1 MALTLDPLLL
11 EEDFLRASGPGGQ
24 NVNKLET
31 AVQLRWRAA
40 EAALDER
47 VFARLKTLAGRR
59 MTKDGVVIIAAQ
71 SHRTRERNREDAL
84 ARMQE
89 LLDEAA
95 KPPPPKRRKTK
106 PTKGS
111 QIRRMDSK
119 TKRGTTKKLR
129 SGPISD

>member
-1 MALTLDPLLL
+1 MGFFKDFKDDFTKAVDELLPDSNENMDDLSDMVNTLDS
-11 EEDFLRASGPGGQ
+11 EETT
-24 NVNKLET
+24 N
-31 AVQLRWRAA
+31 
-40 EAALDER
+40 DES
-47 VFARLKTLAGRR
+47 
-59 MTKDGVVIIAAQ
+59 KD
-71 SHRTRERNREDAL
+71 E
-84 ARMQE
+84 MQE

>member
-1 MALTLDPLLL
+1 LLRERRACRAIESDLDLLL
-11 EEDFLRASGPGGQ
+11 GHRAVHQLGQTYRDQKPGAGQ
-24 NVNKLET
+24 
-31 AVQLRWRAA
+31 
-40 EAALDER
+40 
-47 VFARLKTLAGRR
+47 RR
-59 MTKDGVVIIAAQ
+59 RGLGGGEFMPNRPAQ
-71 SHRTRERNREDAL
+71 QRERNREDAL

-89 LLDEAA
+89 LLDEAS

-129 SGPISD
+129 TGPISD